1 MHYCIL
7 LCIIVQQAPA
17 SLVHTSF
24 TRKSGLSKR
33 VCRRR
38 SCSKWGS
45 VCNLAG
51 AMVVPGHSPQC
62 WGVFCSPLARPIV
75 RQGASSCEIPW
86 SVEIGSV
93 PAPRVRM
100 HAPPAPLFPQ
110 RNWHAPATIAA
121 ATSVCLVGVIVV
133 AQCRDSC
140 GALGSRNGTFG
151 GIYSEQ
157 KYAHLPIASARSG
170 QNCKFLNFFGDRK

>member
-1 MHYCIL
+1 
-7 LCIIVQQAPA
+7 
-17 SLVHTSF
+17 
-24 TRKSGLSKR
+24 
-33 VCRRR
+33 
-38 SCSKWGS
+38 
-45 VCNLAG
+45 
-51 AMVVPGHSPQC
+51 MVVPGHSPQC

-75 RQGASSCEIPW
+75 RQGASSCEISW

-93 PAPRVRM
+93 PAPRVRT
-100 HAPPAPLFPQ
+100 HAPPASVFPQ
-110 RNWHAPATIAA
+110 RSWHDPATIAA

-170 QNCKFLNFFGDRK
+170 QNWKFLNFFGDRK